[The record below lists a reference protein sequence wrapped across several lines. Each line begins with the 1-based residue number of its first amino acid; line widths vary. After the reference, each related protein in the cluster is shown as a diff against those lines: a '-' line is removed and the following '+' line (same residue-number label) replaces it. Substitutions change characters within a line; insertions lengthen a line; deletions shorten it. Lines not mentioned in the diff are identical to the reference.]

1 MSTENV
7 VPTGDEASFDPAGL
21 AQSFQPEAAPPE
33 VAQPEVAQPE
43 AALPDAVA
51 QPEAASSPEL
61 AGLPLPVDDG
71 PKIVATPEG
80 AGDGVNRC
88 ARCGASEVSY
98 SPKTAMFRCGFC
110 RYEWQGA
117 GIDGAMKLSEGI
129 SELKGTVM
137 STAAVDIED
146 DGSLVTLHCS
156 GCGSD
161 VVIDTNHNLRA
172 RCHWCK
178 HDLSI
183 NNRVSNGAVPDGIL
197 PFTVTKE
204 QAMAHIRA
212 FVEERKSFAKVEFS
226 SVFRAENVMGV
237 YLPHMT
243 VDGNVSARL
252 DGVGEVLEAR
262 IKVGDNQTKYRIR
275 KFSLLR
281 TFRVAIDDVVVSS
294 SFDKVNIRSEIST
307 NNIINAILPFDVKNL
322 MRFNSNYLGDQFTSE
337 RRDMD
342 IAEAEAYAGDH
353 FLTIARAS
361 ASPTITGY
369 DRGVRWE
376 AEQVQ
381 IEGSRW
387 TSALLPVWLYGFVEK
402 KKDAEIT
409 HYIAVN
415 GRSGATMGSVP
426 INTGK
431 AALVSWSVAVG
442 VSIITWPMAIA
453 VLLSA

>member
-1 MSTENV
+1 MTTENP
-7 VPTGDEASFDPAGL
+7 VPVGDAP
-21 AQSFQPEAAPPE
+21 AAPPT
-33 VAQPEVAQPE
+33 P
-43 AALPDAVA
+43 PDPSGA
-51 QPEAASSPEL
+51 
-61 AGLPLPVDDG
+61 LPLPVHD
-71 PKIVATPEG
+71 PNAPQIIATPKG
-80 AGDGVNRC
+80 AADGVNRC
-88 ARCGASEVSY
+88 GRCGASEVTY
-98 SPKTAMFRCGFC
+98 NAATMMFMCEFC
-110 RYEWQGA
+110 RFEWQGES
-117 GIDGAMKLSEGI
+117 IDAAMKLSEGI

-137 STAAVDIED
+137 STAAVDIQQED
-146 DGSLVTLHCS
+146 ALITLHCD

-161 VVIDTNHNLRA
+161 VVIDTDKNLRA

-178 HDLSI
+178 HELSL
-183 NNRVSNGAVPDGIL
+183 NNQVPNGAVPDGIL
-197 PFTVTKE
+197 PFSVTKE
-204 QAMAHIRA
+204 QAMTNIRQ
-212 FVEERKSFAKVEFS
+212 FVEQRKSFAKVEFS
-226 SVFRAENVMGV
+226 STFKPENVMGV

-243 VDGNVSARL
+243 VDGNIAARL

-262 IKVGDNQTKYRIR
+262 VRVGDNRTAYRVR
-275 KFSLLR
+275 RFSLMR

-307 NNIINAILPFDVKNL
+307 NNIINAILPFDVKNI
-322 MRFNSNYLGDQFTSE
+322 MRFNSNYLGDQYTSE

-342 IAEAEAYAGDH
+342 ISQAESYAGDH

-387 TSALLPVWLYGFVEK
+387 TSVLLPVWLYGFVET
-402 KKDAEIT
+402 KDGAAIT

-415 GRSGATMGSVP
+415 GRSGETMGSVP

-431 AALVSWSVAVG
+431 AALVSWSVGIAVSL
-442 VSIITWPMAIA
+442 VTWPMAIG
-453 VLLSA
+453 LLMAM